1 MVMVMDHGGTEMIAI
16 VISSN
21 LNQTDD
27 GQDSDI

>member
-16 VISSN
+16 VISPN